1 MKIAVASTDGV
12 AVSAHFGRST
22 CFVVYTLD
30 DGNKIVSREVRD
42 NTFTPHAQGLC
53 KGGEDGHEHHHD
65 ASHSHAQVVTAL
77 SDCQAM
83 LCGGMG
89 GRAAQELAAAGVR
102 PMVAAIGEM
111 TADQA
116 LQGLLEGTLQPTG
129 SFCRCHEQG

>member
-30 DGNKIVSREVRD
+30 DGNKIVSRDVRD

-53 KGGEDGHEHHHD
+53 KEGEEHHHD
-65 ASHSHAQVVTAL
+65 TPHSHAEVVTAL

-102 PMVAAIGEM
+102 PMVAATGEM

-116 LQGLLEGTLQPTG
+116 MQALLDGTLRPTG

>member
-22 CFVVYTLD
+22 CFVVYTVD
-30 DGNKIVSREVRD
+30 DGGKILSREVRD
-42 NTFTPHAQGLC
+42 NTFTHHARGEC
-53 KGGEDGHEHHHD
+53 KDGEEHHHHD
-65 ASHSHAQVVTAL
+65 TPHSHADVVTAL
-77 SDCQAM
+77 SDCQAL

-102 PMVAAIGEM
+102 PLVAAIAEM

-116 LQGLLEGTLQPTG
+116 LQGMLDGTLRPG
-129 SFCRCHEQG
+129 SFCRCHEQH